1 MFGKLFT
8 KLTKVLTGR
17 QVVNIVIS
25 LISLF
30 IIVFVLRMVGLYEG
44 MENEEKEEGM
54 ENEDK
59 EEGMENEE
67 EEEEGMENEEEEEG
81 MEEGMTNKYA
91 PADSLYD
98 GKLGKKAVPQ
108 ATL

>member
-54 ENEDK
+54 ENE
-59 EEGMENEE
+59 

>member
-1 MFGKLFT
+1 
-8 KLTKVLTGR
+8 
-17 QVVNIVIS
+17 
-25 LISLF
+25 
-30 IIVFVLRMVGLYEG
+30 MVGLYEG

-54 ENEDK
+54 EN
-59 EEGMENEE
+59 E

>member
-54 ENEDK
+54 ENE
-59 EEGMENEE
+59 
-67 EEEEGMENEEEEEG
+67 EEEEG